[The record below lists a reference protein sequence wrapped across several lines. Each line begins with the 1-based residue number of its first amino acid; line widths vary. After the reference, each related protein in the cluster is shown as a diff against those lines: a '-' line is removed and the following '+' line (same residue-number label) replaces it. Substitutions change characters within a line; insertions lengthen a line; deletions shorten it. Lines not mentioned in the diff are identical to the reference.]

1 MNKILFQLYQKTV
14 YFQVLIMLN
23 VFGLRM
29 EKSGP
34 WRGREYIADQIQ
46 GFYRIP
52 DR

>member
-1 MNKILFQLYQKTV
+1 MNKILFQLYQNTV

-34 WRGREYIADQIQ
+34 LEGA
-46 GFYRIP
+46 RIYSRS
-52 DR
+52 DSRIL